1 MSEITQMESKFIESK
16 PKKLIT
22 FVKGHNIQEKEDVIL
37 NRISFL
43 ENNYCLYK
51 NDKILFIVRESEI
64 EDLKL
69 KYNNINKINFY
80 ESLLM
85 LNNNCVEIKTLL
97 DITKNSY
104 IKDKQLIK
112 SHIQQKIIEEILP
125 YVKSK
130 FKRVKI
136 LDRNIEF
143 FIEEIRFIKSTDI
156 NLKNYIAIPRPGRNL
171 RKNSSGRDS
180 VYLLFEEYN
189 KILKE
194 KNYYDYE
201 DYLNNLKEKFSNTYS
216 HVIINHGEDFS
227 LQEIRTINNMVNINI
242 PYCSCIIS
250 VAEDVNLK
258 LKSVFKNRYKTI
270 NFKKDKKKI
279 KVNSIEIKNN
289 KVRTM
294 EKFKYID
301 FRHKR
306 EYDFERD
313 YLNSKELF
321 LNTNGK
327 IEVINNSE
335 LKEIIIYNDIAAGEP
350 ILMVDENE
358 GVFNLPNYLLKGIKN
373 CFMLKVKGDSMIGAN
388 INDGD
393 YVIIRQQFSAN
404 SGEIVAAELDGSAT
418 LKRFIINK
426 KRPFLMAE
434 NPKYEPINLIER
446 QGSII
451 GIAIGVVKNI

>member
-16 PKKLIT
+16 PKKIIT
-22 FVKGHNIQEKEDVIL
+22 FVKGNNIQEKEDIML

-51 NDKILFIVRESEI
+51 NDKILVVVREDEKENI
-64 EDLKL
+64 KL
-69 KYNNINKINFY
+69 KYNNIKKINFY

-97 DITKNSY
+97 DITKNRY
-104 IKDKQLIK
+104 IKDKQLIE
-112 SHIQQKIIEEILP
+112 SHIQQKIIEEILR
-125 YVKSK
+125 YVKGK

-136 LDRNIEF
+136 LNRDIEF
-143 FIEEIRFIKSTDI
+143 FIEEIKFIKSTNIELQD
-156 NLKNYIAIPRPGRNL
+156 YISIGRPGRNL
-171 RKNSSGRDS
+171 RRNSSGRES
-180 VYLLFEEYN
+180 MYLLFKEYN

-194 KNYYDYE
+194 KKYYDYE
-201 DYLNNLKEKFSNTYS
+201 DYLNNLKEKFNYTYS
-216 HVIINHGEDFS
+216 HVIINYGEDFS
-227 LQEIRTINNMVNINI
+227 LQEIKTINNMVNVNI

-250 VAEDVNLK
+250 ITKDVNLK
-258 LKSVFKNRYKTI
+258 LKSIFKDNCKII
-270 NFKKDKKKI
+270 NFKKNI
-279 KVNSIEIKNN
+279 KVNDGDKKNN
-289 KVRTM
+289 KVKAM

-301 FRHKR
+301 FRHKK

-321 LNTNGK
+321 LNNNGK
-327 IEVINNSE
+327 SEVINNRE
-335 LKEIIIYNDIAAGEP
+335 LKEIVIYNDIAAGEP
-350 ILMVDENE
+350 ILMVEENE
-358 GVFNLPNYLLKGIKN
+358 GTFNLPSYLLKGVKN

-393 YVIIRQQFSAN
+393 YVIIRQQFTAN
-404 SGEIVAAELDGSAT
+404 SGEIVAAEIEGSAT
-418 LKRFIINK
+418 LKRFVINK

-434 NPKYEPINLIER
+434 NSKYEPINLIER

-451 GIAIGVVKNI
+451 GIAIGVIKKL

>member
-16 PKKLIT
+16 PKKVIT
-22 FVKGHNIQEKEDVIL
+22 FVKGNNIQEKEDIML

-51 NDKILFIVRESEI
+51 NDKILFVVREDEK
-64 EDLKL
+64 EDIKL
-69 KYNNINKINFY
+69 KYNNIKNINFY

-104 IKDKQLIK
+104 IKDKQLIE
-112 SHIQQKIIEEILP
+112 SHIQQKIIEEVLP

-136 LDRNIEF
+136 LNRDIEF
-143 FIEEIRFIKSTDI
+143 FIEEIKFIKSTDI
-156 NLKNYIAIPRPGRNL
+156 ELQDYISIGRPGRNL
-171 RKNSSGRDS
+171 RRNSSARES
-180 VYLLFEEYN
+180 MYLLFKEYN

-194 KNYYDYE
+194 KKYYDYE
-201 DYLNNLKEKFSNTYS
+201 DYLNNLKEKFNYTYS

-227 LQEIRTINNMVNINI
+227 LQEIKTINNMVNVNI
-242 PYCSCIIS
+242 PYCSCVIS
-250 VAEDVNLK
+250 ITKDVNLK
-258 LKSVFKNRYKTI
+258 LKSIFKDNCKII
-270 NFKKDKKKI
+270 NFKKNI
-279 KVNSIEIKNN
+279 KVNAGDKKNN
-289 KVRTM
+289 KVKAM

-301 FRHKR
+301 FRHKK

-321 LNTNGK
+321 LNNNGK
-327 IEVINNSE
+327 SEVINNRE
-335 LKEIIIYNDIAAGEP
+335 LKEIVIYNDIAAGEP
-350 ILMVDENE
+350 ILMVEENE
-358 GVFNLPNYLLKGIKN
+358 GTFNLPSYLLTGVKN

-393 YVIIRQQFSAN
+393 YVIIRQQFMAN
-404 SGEIVAAELDGSAT
+404 SGEIVAAEIEGSAT
-418 LKRFIINK
+418 LKRFVINK

-451 GIAIGVVKNI
+451 GIAIGVIKKL